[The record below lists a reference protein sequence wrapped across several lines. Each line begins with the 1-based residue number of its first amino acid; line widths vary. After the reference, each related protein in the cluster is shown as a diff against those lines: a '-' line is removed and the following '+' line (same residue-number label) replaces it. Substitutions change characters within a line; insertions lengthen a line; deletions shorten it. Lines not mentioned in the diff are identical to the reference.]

1 MVVVVALHWWPPLAH
16 SCSFLGK
23 KTTRLISNQ
32 PPSLLALIHRKTRAV
47 CICYCLLSTITG
59 GGDCLDRLLT
69 RLKLLLLF
77 GSCIFFFSFSVCLHP
92 SSIFV
97 ASLLLLILLLLLLL
111 LSRRFSIYLFSS
123 NGVELWWISS
133 PQSTFSSSSS
143 FSSRWLPRYLNEC
156 LRWPTFCLLRCK
168 NIAAQCWDF
177 FFLFCSS
184 QQHFLMEKR
193 ICLLQHLKEC

>member
-1 MVVVVALHWWPPLAH
+1 MAGLYDWWCNWQLLLPTVSFAVNGSCRRRGGYCFLLFCCCTWKTLNYKWTNWKLSIGGGGSTPLMAA
-16 SCSFLGK
+16 SCFFLGK

-69 RLKLLLLF
+69 RLKLPLLF

-111 LSRRFSIYLFSS
+111 LLLSRRFSIYLFSS

-133 PQSTFSSSSS
+133 P
-143 FSSRWLPRYLNEC
+143 
-156 LRWPTFCLLRCK
+156 
-168 NIAAQCWDF
+168 
-177 FFLFCSS
+177 
-184 QQHFLMEKR
+184 
-193 ICLLQHLKEC
+193 